1 MRKVEYEVKNLDCA
15 GCAGKIQHKA
25 TTMAGILNANLDLYK
40 KRFTLETNENFE
52 EELFLHEINSFA
64 DSIEPGTKIL
74 KIEEFDEEEERRRKL
89 QEKELEEKR
98 EKIEKITI
106 IIGSIL
112 FIGTILSG
120 KVSNNLKLILSLIA
134 YVILGWDVVLKS
146 FKNLSKGN
154 FMDENFLMT
163 IATFGAFYLNEST
176 EAVGVMLFYKVGE
189 YFQE

>member
-1 MRKVEYEVKNLDCA
+1 MPKPSN
-15 GCAGKIQHKA
+15 
-25 TTMAGILNANLDLYK
+25 LYK